1 MKTKNLFNC
10 LSVIVLLQIFLWT
23 SCASGTNIS
32 FNGSE
37 DIQYEN
43 ITVKNV
49 KVTLDHTPESNL
61 EEQIIRLS
69 QNLLHAAQNKAQDSA
84 EKIRQGKQEGK
95 VYLDIMVNQRS
106 FLKGTSILNGI
117 FFSLSFTDAQTGQQI
132 ALINEYY
139 QGKESAV
146 STFIQEKFLKKAIQQ
161 YFKAASEKAK

>member
-1 MKTKNLFNC
+1 
-10 LSVIVLLQIFLWT
+10 
-23 SCASGTNIS
+23 
-32 FNGSE
+32 
-37 DIQYEN
+37 
-43 ITVKNV
+43 
-49 KVTLDHTPESNL
+49 
-61 EEQIIRLS
+61 
-69 QNLLHAAQNKAQDSA
+69 
-84 EKIRQGKQEGK
+84 
-95 VYLDIMVNQRS
+95 MVNQRS